1 MIPLKVTTI
10 GNSTGVILPKEA
22 LAKLNVTKGD
32 TLMLTETPEGFV
44 LTPYDVTFER
54 QMNAAEK
61 IVNRYRDALRELAK

>member
-54 QMNAAEK
+54 QMNVAEK
-61 IVNRYRDALRELAK
+61 IANRYRDALRELAK